1 MTLRLSS
8 KVARCAAVVGIWLAG
23 AGSATSQSTAPTAA
37 IPTAPR
43 PYAPAPTTAK
53 PRTAPAVR
61 AARPAAPAAAPQ
73 AAAPP
78 VAPALPGV
86 TPLPAPELEA
96 FVDGFVR
103 RSMNEDHIAG
113 VTVSV
118 VQNGQVV
125 LKKGYGVAS
134 VSGGRRVDPD
144 RTLFRIGSISKTFT
158 WIALQNEIDAG
169 RIRPDTPINV
179 YLPEKLQVRDQGK
192 KNPVRVRDLYNHT
205 PGFEDRA
212 LGQLF
217 ERDERRI
224 RPLDVYLRQERPN
237 RVREPGV
244 LPAYSNYGVALVGAA
259 LANTGAKPFEDLIA
273 ERVITPA
280 GLTRTTFREPRA
292 WRDDLPAP
300 MAPALAA
307 DMAEGYRWTPLGL
320 QAQPIEFIGQI
331 APAGSASSTAADMAR
346 YMTLLLNG
354 GAIDGRTVFS
364 ARAAQAFRTPSYRP
378 AAGAAGLNSGFQD
391 IALPGNRRGFG
402 HAGAT
407 LWFHSNMVIA
417 PDLGLGVFVS
427 VNTDTG
433 QSLPATLPSA
443 IVERFYAPARAVPA
457 FAPLSAEAAALYEGD
472 YLTDRRAYGG
482 LEGFVN
488 RLIGVAKVRA
498 SAQGGL
504 AITTDGHTR
513 LWIPTDRDDVFKAAD
528 GADMLVFQR
537 EDGTPT
543 RFFAPSG
550 VAAYERVGP
559 LFKQGVLSGMT
570 LLAALASIAT
580 LAGVFVRSRR
590 DTRQTTSQA
599 RASLLQTTQAVLWL
613 AAIACVG
620 AFALGSGDVA
630 AVVFG
635 WPSGWLLTAS
645 ACAFI
650 ATLLTLLTL
659 AMVPVVWRGGRRVDS
674 WTDVRKLSF
683 TVTALIF
690 IGYAV
695 VLAAWGFLE
704 FWNT

>member
-1 MTLRLSS
+1 M
-8 KVARCAAVVGIWLAG
+8 GIWLAG
-23 AGSATSQSTAPTAA
+23 SSSATSQGT
-37 IPTAPR
+37 
-43 PYAPAPTTAK
+43 APTTAISTAPRASLPAPATTT
-53 PRTAPAVR
+53 PRTAQPVR
-61 AARPAAPAAAPQ
+61 ATRSPAPAAAT
-73 AAAPP
+73 PP

-103 RSMNEDHIAG
+103 RSMNQDHIAG

-134 VSGGRRVDPD
+134 LSGGRRVDPD

-273 ERVITPA
+273 ERVIVPA
-280 GLTRTTFREPRA
+280 GLARTTFREPRS

-320 QAQPIEFIGQI
+320 QAQPVEFIGQI

-354 GAIDGRTVFS
+354 GTIDGRTVFS

-378 AAGAAGLNSGFQD
+378 AAGAAGFNSGFQD

-433 QSLPATLPSA
+433 QSLPATLPAA
-443 IVERFYAPARAVPA
+443 IVERFYAPARAVPT
-457 FAPLSAEAAALYEGD
+457 FTPLSAEAIAAYEGD
-472 YLTDRRAYGG
+472 YLTDRRAYSG
-482 LEGFVN
+482 LEGFIN

-498 SAQGGL
+498 STQGGL
-504 AITTDGHTR
+504 AVTTDQHTR
-513 LWIPTDRDDVFKAAD
+513 LWLPTDRPDVFKAAD
-528 GADMLVFQR
+528 GPALMVFQR
-537 EDGTPT
+537 QDGTPV
-543 RFFAPSG
+543 RFFAPNGGAAFERTGRLFSLGLLVG
-550 VAAYERVGP
+550 VAA
-559 LFKQGVLSGMT
+559 LT
-570 LLAALASIAT
+570 ALASIAT
-580 LAGVFVRSRR
+580 LGGVFIRSRR
-590 DTRQTTSQA
+590 DTRQTPNQA
-599 RASLLQTTQAVLWL
+599 LASLLQTTQAVLWL
-613 AAIACVG
+613 GAMICTGVFAA
-620 AFALGSGDVA
+620 GSSDVA
-630 AVVFG
+630 SVVFE

-645 ACAFI
+645 ALAVVASALSVVAVPIMF
-650 ATLLTLLTL
+650 LT
-659 AMVPVVWRGGRRVDS
+659 WRGGRRVDS
-674 WTDVRKLSF
+674 WGDLRKVSF
-683 TVTALIF
+683 AVTVLIF
-690 IGYAV
+690 
-695 VLAAWGFLE
+695 LLFSFLL
-704 FWNT
+704 FSWSF

>member
-1 MTLRLSS
+1 VTLRMSS
-8 KVARCAAVVGIWLAG
+8 KAVRCAAIVGLWLMG
-23 AGSATSQSTAPTAA
+23 ANAATSQDAAPTATA
-37 IPTAPR
+37 TPAPTAPSVPAATPPR
-43 PYAPAPTTAK
+43 PTFRRAPAT
-53 PRTAPAVR
+53 
-61 AARPAAPAAAPQ
+61 
-73 AAAPP
+73 P
-78 VAPALPGV
+78 VAPITPPPAVAVPGV

-96 FVDGFVR
+96 FVDGAVR
-103 RSMNEDHIAG
+103 RAMAEDHIAG
-113 VTVSV
+113 VTISV

-125 LKKGYGVAS
+125 LKKGYGAAS
-134 VSGGRRVDPD
+134 LARGRPVDPD

-169 RIRPDTPINV
+169 RIRPDAPINV

-192 KNPVRVRDLYNHT
+192 KTPIRVRDLYTHT
-205 PGFEDRA
+205 AGFEDRV

-217 ERDERRI
+217 EREERRV

-273 ERVITPA
+273 ERVIVPA
-280 GLTRTTFREPRA
+280 GLQRTTFREPRA

-307 DMAEGYRWTPLGL
+307 DLAEGYRWTPLGL
-320 QAQPIEFIGQI
+320 EAQPVEFVGQI

-354 GAIDGRTVFS
+354 GTIDGRTVFS
-364 ARAAQAFRTPSYRP
+364 QRAAQAFRTAGYRP
-378 AAGAAGLNSGFQD
+378 AAGAAGWNAGFQD
-391 IALPGNRRGFG
+391 IPLPGGRRGFG

-407 LWFHSNMVIA
+407 LWFHSNMVLV
-417 PDLGLGVFVS
+417 PDLGLGVFIS

-433 QSLPATLPSA
+433 QDLPATLPAS

-457 FAPLSAEAAALYEGD
+457 FTPLSPEAALAYEGD

-482 LEGFVN
+482 LEGFVD

-504 AITTDGHTR
+504 AITSDGRTR
-513 LWIPTDRDDVFKAAD
+513 LWIPTDREDVFKAAD
-528 GADMLVFQR
+528 GADLLVFQR
-537 EDGTPT
+537 QDGAPV

-550 VAAYERVGP
+550 ASAYERVGP
-559 LFKQGVLSGMT
+559 LLRTSVLAGAT

-613 AAIACVG
+613 VAIACVA
-620 AFALGSGDVA
+620 AFAAGSGDVA

-650 ATLLTLLTL
+650 ATVLSLFTLIM
-659 AMVPVVWRGGRRVDS
+659 APVIWRGGRRVDS
-674 WTDVRKLSF
+674 WSDLRKLAF
-683 TVTALIF
+683 TITALIF
-690 IGYAV
+690 TSFSI

>member
-8 KVARCAAVVGIWLAG
+8 KVARCAAVVGIWLGG
-23 AGSATSQSTAPTAA
+23 ASSATSQGTAPTAP
-37 IPTAPR
+37 ISTAPR
-43 PYAPAPTTAK
+43 ASVPGPATTTQ
-53 PRTAPAVR
+53 RTAPAVR
-61 AARPAAPAAAPQ
+61 ATRPLTPAATPAAT
-73 AAAPP
+73 PP

-86 TPLPAPELEA
+86 MPLPAPELEA

-103 RSMNEDHIAG
+103 RSMNQDHIAG

-134 VSGGRRVDPD
+134 LADGRRVDPD

-273 ERVITPA
+273 ERVIVPA

-307 DMAEGYRWTPLGL
+307 DMAQGYRWTPLGL
-320 QAQPIEFIGQI
+320 QAQPVEFIGQI

-457 FAPLSAEAAALYEGD
+457 FTPLSAEAAAVYEGD

-488 RLIGVAKVRA
+488 RLIGVAKVRV
-498 SAQGGL
+498 SDQGGL
-504 AITTDGHTR
+504 AVTTDGQTR
-513 LWIPTDRDDVFKAAD
+513 LWLPTDREDVFKAAD
-528 GADMLVFQR
+528 SADMLVFQR
-537 EDGTPT
+537 QDGAAA

-559 LFKQGVLSGMT
+559 LFKQGVLAGMT

-613 AAIACVG
+613 TAIACVG

-659 AMVPVVWRGGRRVDS
+659 AMAPVVWRGGRRVDS
-674 WTDVRKLSF
+674 WNDLRKLCF

-690 IGYAV
+690 IGFSV